1 MSQSVPASMTAIAIT
16 TPGGPEVLQPRTHP
30 VPAVA
35 AGEVLIRVAA
45 AGVNR
50 PDLLQRQGKYPPPP
64 GAPDTPGLEVAGTV
78 ASVGAAVAGWQI
90 GDAVCAL
97 VAGGGYA
104 EYCAAPAV
112 QCLPVPRGFTMIE
125 AAAVPETFVTVWT
138 NVFERG
144 RLEAG
149 ESILVHGG
157 ASGIGTTA
165 VMLARAFGAT
175 VYATAGTPE
184 KCAACERL
192 GAVRAINYRTEDF
205 VEVVRE
211 VTGGAGVHV
220 VLDMVGGEYVGRN
233 LEVLRV
239 EGRLVQIAFLK
250 GPRAEVNLA
259 PLMQK
264 RLTFT
269 GSTLRPRTPDQKG
282 AIARALHQHV
292 WPLFERGELRP
303 VVHATVP
310 LARASEAHALL
321 EAGEHVGK
329 IVLVVS

>member
-1 MSQSVPASMTAIAIT
+1 M
-16 TPGGPEVLQPRTHP
+16 
-30 VPAVA
+30 
-35 AGEVLIRVAA
+35 
-45 AGVNR
+45 
-50 PDLLQRQGKYPPPP
+50 
-64 GAPDTPGLEVAGTV
+64 
-78 ASVGAAVAGWQI
+78 
-90 GDAVCAL
+90 
-97 VAGGGYA
+97 
-104 EYCAAPAV
+104 
-112 QCLPVPRGFTMIE
+112 
-125 AAAVPETFVTVWT
+125 
-138 NVFERG
+138 
-144 RLEAG
+144 
-149 ESILVHGG
+149 
-157 ASGIGTTA
+157 
-165 VMLARAFGAT
+165 
-175 VYATAGTPE
+175 
-184 KCAACERL
+184 
-192 GAVRAINYRTEDF
+192 
-205 VEVVRE
+205 
-211 VTGGAGVHV
+211 TGGAGVHV